1 MQTESRPSPRYRE
14 STKSMG
20 SPRRF
25 ALAMLL
31 AVGLLG
37 GAAACSS
44 DEPAATPPPASPT
57 LPTIKVAASGENE
70 AFCNEYADV
79 TRDFL
84 AAGSLA
90 DPELVKAKM
99 ADLKVRYAKLA
110 NAAPETVKAD
120 IALSNE
126 TVQGLNT
133 PQELLLLSGE
143 AREASDRVVSYVAL
157 NCGFD
162 PNNLS

>member
-1 MQTESRPSPRYRE
+1 MQTESRPSPRYRA
-14 STKSMG
+14 STNMTG
-20 SPRRF
+20 SPRRYAV
-25 ALAMLL
+25 ALLL

-44 DEPAATPPPASPT
+44 EDPVAAPPPSIQAAPTISVAATA
-57 LPTIKVAASGENE
+57 GNE

-79 TRDFL
+79 TRDLL

-90 DPELVKAKM
+90 EPALVTQKM

-110 NAAPETVKAD
+110 NTAPDKVKPD
-120 IALSNE
+120 ISLSNE
-126 TVQGLNT
+126 TVQSLNT
-133 PQELLLLSGE
+133 PQEVLLISGA